1 MQSITKDS
9 EKICWGRLDYLNMQ
23 TIQKNMNNKAYE
35 HITGYDKYMNDL
47 ELVIKQ
53 YKETMGLGPKVKFTV
68 NPEKITRIVFSRY
81 SLKEIFATLKIDYG
95 MIYLYQ

>member
-9 EKICWGRLDYLNMQ
+9 EKICWGRLNYLNMQ
-23 TIQKNMNNKAYE
+23 TIQKNVNNKAYE
-35 HITGYDKYMNDL
+35 HTTGYDKYMNDL

-68 NPEKITRIVFSRY
+68 NPEIFARILFSRY
-81 SLKEIFATLKIDYG
+81 AFKDIFVALKFVTLA
-95 MIYLYQ
+95 